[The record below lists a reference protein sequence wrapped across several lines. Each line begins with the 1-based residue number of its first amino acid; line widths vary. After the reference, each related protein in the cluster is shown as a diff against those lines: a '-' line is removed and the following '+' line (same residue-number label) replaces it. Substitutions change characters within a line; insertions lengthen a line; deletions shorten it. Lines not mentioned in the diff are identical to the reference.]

1 MPGGVRIS
9 GPENQTKSYE
19 CGRIGQNALP
29 IFRAGE
35 PVQLHGRDLVMAV
48 PTQRRTGPLTLCAS
62 AAVLSAVVGCTVDD
76 TADALSATPGAAIVA
91 TVDCGDDG
99 VATVHSSF
107 ESRESQEVFVSRAPD
122 FTSDTAVPFYSERF
136 RVDGEAEESEVTI
149 WTTPSRGVCTVKLV
163 DEETGRVMVR
173 STGPAPD
180 TVTGLAR
187 PSS

>member
-1 MPGGVRIS
+1 MR
-9 GPENQTKSYE
+9 ENQTN
-19 CGRIGQNALP
+19 QAAVL
-29 IFRAGE
+29 RARE
-35 PVQLHGRDLVMAV
+35 PVQMNGRDHVMAV
-48 PTQRRTGPLTLCAS
+48 LAQRRTGRVTLCAS

-99 VATVHSSF
+99 VATVRSSF
-107 ESRESQEVFVSRAPD
+107 ASRASEEVFVSRPPD
-122 FTSDTAVPFYSERF
+122 FASDTAIPFYSERF

-173 STGPAPD
+173 STGPAPE